1 MKNKFKLIVSSVII
15 LLPIL
20 FGVIL
25 WDALPDQIA
34 THWGVNG
41 EPDAW
46 SSKASAVFLMPA
58 FLLVLHLICIF
69 ATSSDKMNRNQSLK
83 LMGLTYWLVPAVSLA
98 VNGLTY
104 ATALGK
110 EIDAMLILPIV
121 MGVLFLLIG
130 NYLPKCAQNRTIGIR
145 IKWTL
150 EDEENWNATHRLSG
164 KAWVIGSLIILAS
177 VFLPTGLAWCIT
189 IGVTFVMALVPIIYS
204 YCFYK
209 SKNGK

>member
-1 MKNKFKLIVSSVII
+1 
-15 LLPIL
+15 
-20 FGVIL
+20 
-25 WDALPDQIA
+25 
-34 THWGVNG
+34 
-41 EPDAW
+41 
-46 SSKASAVFLMPA
+46 
-58 FLLVLHLICIF
+58 
-69 ATSSDKMNRNQSLK
+69 
-83 LMGLTYWLVPAVSLA
+83 
-98 VNGLTY
+98 LTY

-110 EIDAMLILPIV
+110 EIDAMSVLPIV

-164 KAWVIGSLIILAS
+164 KAWVIGSLLILAS
-177 VFLPTGLAWCIT
+177 VFLPTVLAWWIT